1 MCLELNKNS
10 VKCTALEDITVY
22 KHLEKSEMGHLTTT
36 YMCCP
41 VEIGETYTSELEA
54 NTIGPPN
61 HEFKSLEKG
70 LHSFESLISTKQDA
84 ADTCEGDYV
93 IVKCVIP
100 KNANYYVGTFWCY
113 KCFASDKLTYVEII
127 S

>member
-54 NTIGPPN
+54 TIGSSN
-61 HEFKSLEKG
+61 HEFIFLEKG
-70 LHSFESLISTKQDA
+70 LHSFESLISAKQDA
-84 ADTCEGDYV
+84 VDTCIGDYV

-100 KNANYYVGTFWCY
+100 KNANYYVGTFWGY
-113 KCFASDKLTYVEII
+113 KCYASDKLTYVEII
-127 S
+127 N